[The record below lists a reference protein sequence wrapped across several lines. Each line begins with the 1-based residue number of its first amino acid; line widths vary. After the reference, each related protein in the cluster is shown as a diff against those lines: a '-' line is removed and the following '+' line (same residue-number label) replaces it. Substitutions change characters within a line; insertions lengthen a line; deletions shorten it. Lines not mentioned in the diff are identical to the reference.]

1 MIPQFHQTQFYHP
14 IVPLVDLNRGFTSV
28 FSLNLNQTLIIL
40 SEVLFNYN
48 SQFCRYQNYNNLS
61 PGILLRFFNGVE
73 LKIPLKEKII
83 RVDRFTI
90 SKDGYKIVIQGLQIK
105 ENSQK
110 SSELILINGL
120 FIYEISKKDITKVF

>member
-48 SQFCRYQNYNNLS
+48 S
-61 PGILLRFFNGVE
+61 
-73 LKIPLKEKII
+73 
-83 RVDRFTI
+83 
-90 SKDGYKIVIQGLQIK
+90 
-105 ENSQK
+105 
-110 SSELILINGL
+110 
-120 FIYEISKKDITKVF
+120 

>member
-90 SKDGYKIVIQGLQIK
+90 SNDGYKIVIQGLQIK